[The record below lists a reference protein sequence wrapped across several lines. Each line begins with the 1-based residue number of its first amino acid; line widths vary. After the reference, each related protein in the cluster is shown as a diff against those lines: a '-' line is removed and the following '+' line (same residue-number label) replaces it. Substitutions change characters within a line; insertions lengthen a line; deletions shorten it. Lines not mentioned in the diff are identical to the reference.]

1 MKSPSNL
8 KTKKH
13 QNNNIMNEELKKLLQ
28 IAVRFIEDN
37 GLYEEFKKNL
47 PLGNELEKAFYT
59 SKDVSKW
66 ADLE

>member
-1 MKSPSNL
+1 
-8 KTKKH
+8 
-13 QNNNIMNEELKKLLQ
+13 MNEELKKLLQ